1 VTGGA
6 DPAVC
11 HDHRVLPR
19 PVVVLSVLVV
29 ALLAGCG
36 VRPEPLAPA
45 ADPRETPAELS
56 APPCP
61 DSGVLVRV
69 GTEDAAMGLRVVN
82 LDLENCGEDPVTLEG
97 YPGLRVLDADGAELS
112 VWIGQGSAGIADVP
126 AFDNPPGPVIL
137 RPGDQALS
145 GIMWKNT
152 NTRPGEEP
160 LVGAQLEIS
169 PAPGWDWQ
177 DVKPGSTND
186 IETLHIDLG
195 TTGELG
201 VRAWTTMVE

>member
-1 VTGGA
+1 MTA
-6 DPAVC
+6 RAVC
-11 HDHRVLPR
+11 HDHSVLPR

-29 ALLAGCG
+29 AVVALTACG
-36 VRPEPLAPA
+36 ARPEPIAPV

-69 GTEDAAMGLRVVN
+69 GVEDAAMGLRVVN
-82 LDLENCGEDPVTLEG
+82 LDLTNCGEDPVTVEG
-97 YPGLRVLDADGAELS
+97 YPNLRVLGADGELLG
-112 VWIGQGSAGIADVP
+112 VRIGQGSSGIAVVP
-126 AFDNPPGPVIL
+126 EFDNPPVPVIL
-137 RPGDQALS
+137 RPGDKALS

-152 NTRPGEEP
+152 NDDPTVETLLGE
-160 LVGAQLEIS
+160 QLEIS
-169 PAPGWDWQ
+169 PAQGWGWQ

-201 VRAWTTMVE
+201 VRAWTTMPE